1 MGFLKTILKLLG
13 GLLIG
18 GAIGLVLA
26 GAGLIIFTDTTFAEY
41 LDKLSSASFRVGI
54 IAGFVGICAFVVS
67 EIVLIIA
74 HEAGHLV
81 GGLLSGYKFVSFRIG
96 NLTFIRKNGH
106 LKIKK
111 YSLAGTGGQCLMCPP
126 DGDPDTVPTTLYL
139 AGGLLANIVCF
150 IVVLPLLFL
159 NLPPF
164 VTEAL
169 VIFIFADVLSILLNG
184 IPMKMNGVGNDAK
197 DIMHLRKNRVAKH
210 GLLTQLRSNALIQ
223 DGTRPGELPEKM
235 FIVTEKSTIVMR
247 LKCLYSQCEL
257 LGS

>member
-1 MGFLKTILKLLG
+1 M
-13 GLLIG
+13 
-18 GAIGLVLA
+18 
-26 GAGLIIFTDTTFAEY
+26 
-41 LDKLSSASFRVGI
+41 GI
-54 IAGFVGICAFVVS
+54 IAGLVGICAFVVS

-169 VIFIFADVLSILLNG
+169 VIFIL
-184 IPMKMNGVGNDAK
+184 PM
-197 DIMHLRKNRVAKH
+197 
-210 GLLTQLRSNALIQ
+210 
-223 DGTRPGELPEKM
+223 
-235 FIVTEKSTIVMR
+235 
-247 LKCLYSQCEL
+247 CSQ
-257 LGS
+257 SS

>member
-1 MGFLKTILKLLG
+1 M
-13 GLLIG
+13 
-18 GAIGLVLA
+18 
-26 GAGLIIFTDTTFAEY
+26 
-41 LDKLSSASFRVGI
+41 
-54 IAGFVGICAFVVS
+54 
-67 EIVLIIA
+67 
-74 HEAGHLV
+74 
-81 GGLLSGYKFVSFRIG
+81 
-96 NLTFIRKNGH
+96 
-106 LKIKK
+106 KIKK

-150 IVVLPLLFL
+150 IVVLALLFL

-164 VTEAL
+164 VTETL

-247 LKCLYSQCEL
+247 LKCLYSQCKL